1 MAYNAQQQ
9 SVIDEATR
17 RAQANGTTPEM
28 EAWKYA
34 QSTGMNP
41 NQVDNFFGW
50 NSGTTGKWAVDNG
63 QAPAP
68 QGHSTQNL
76 GLGATQRADV
86 ISKATDIAKLQ
97 GITPERA
104 LYNYAK
110 ANNIS
115 NSQVDQYM
123 GFNAGATDQWAQAN
137 LGLGSQPAQT
147 GGQTQT
153 NAANPTTLTQ
163 YTQNP
168 YLPQMAAGIT
178 QQMNDNW
185 TRNLAPSIRSGAMA
199 AGGFGGSRQGV
210 VEANGLR
217 DLNTSLGQNITNLY
231 GQDYNNQMNRNMQ
244 QYQTDSSA
252 NLGYANLD
260 SNNAQFGANYGLN
273 ALNAQNTWANNNLL
287 TANAL
292 QQTPIDYNR
301 YFTGQVNQTAGQGQ
315 TNTATTTGQGSPIT
329 SGIGGMVT
337 ASSIYNNLYG
347 AKK

>member
-9 SVIDEATR
+9 SIIDEATR
-17 RAQANGTTPEM
+17 RAQANGTTPQM

-34 QSTGMNP
+34 QPIGMNP
-41 NQVDNFFGW
+41 LQVDEFFGW

-68 QGHSTQNL
+68 QGNSNSQNL
-76 GLGATQRADV
+76 GLTPERKADV
-86 ISKATDIAKLQ
+86 IAQATNVAKLQ

-104 LYNYAK
+104 LYNFAK
-110 ANNIS
+110 TNNIS

-123 GFNAGATDQWAQAN
+123 GFNSGATDQWAQSN
-137 LGLGSQPAQT
+137 LGLGT
-147 GGQTQT
+147 GGQTQA
-153 NAANPTTLTQ
+153 NGANPATLTQ

-168 YLPQMAAGIT
+168 YLPQMAANIT

-273 ALNAQNTWANNNLL
+273 ALNAQNQWANNNLQ

-301 YFTGQVNQTAGQGQ
+301 YFTGQVNQTAGQGG
-315 TNTATTTGQGSPIT
+315 TNTATTNNQGNPYM
-329 SGIGGMVT
+329 SGIGG
-337 ASSIYNNLYG
+337 ALAGSRLYG
-347 AKK
+347 A

>member
-9 SVIDEATR
+9 AVIEEATR

-41 NQVDNFFGW
+41 NQVDSFFGW
-50 NSGTTGKWAVDNG
+50 NPGTTGNWAVQNG
-63 QAPAP
+63 QMPAP
-68 QGHSTQNL
+68 QGNSNQNL
-76 GLGATQRADV
+76 GLTPERRADV
-86 ISKATDIAKLQ
+86 IAQATNVAKLQ

-123 GFNAGATDQWAQAN
+123 GFNSGATDQWAQAN
-137 LGLGSQPAQT
+137 LGLGNQQT
-147 GGQTQT
+147 GSQTQT

-178 QQMNDNW
+178 QQMTDNW
-185 TRNLAPSIRSGAMA
+185 ARNLAPSIRSGAMA

-273 ALNAQNTWANNNLL
+273 ALNYQNQWANNNLL

-301 YFTGQVNQTAGQGQ
+301 YFTGQVNQTAGQGG
-315 TNTATTTGQGSPIT
+315 TNTATTNNQGNPYMSA
-329 SGIGGMVT
+329 IGG
-337 ASSIYNNLYG
+337 ALAGSRLYG
-347 AKK
+347 A